1 MRQIGFRTSTVG
13 ENVKK
18 TVIPC
23 DYQHAICFGMT
34 GSGKTASLILPTLA
48 SRLLK
53 GHGIIAYTYK
63 GHEHR
68 KIKHLAKVFNRLEE
82 VMEIGKPYGTY
93 INLMS
98 FLELNAVTKVLT
110 SLIGGNVSRNGD
122 SYWTLSAARLGVAVV
137 DILRRIHKIDQI
149 MTQELGKKSIRK
161 IEISDRDDSGTLNTV
176 YYEYPDGEPSF
187 KTLAQVTKDPKSL
200 KDFFKGLN
208 QVTFKIRDSIKK
220 EVNLKERYKL
230 TESEH
235 DAMMKKAAMAL
246 LRLEESIKLYKDFTI
261 DVNSEDG
268 GGNNGVLQ
276 ILNNGIQNIAL
287 KDYVNTNETD
297 ILQSLNEKKIFII
310 DIEGL
315 DADVHGVLLES
326 LLSKLSRRI
335 RQGEPTP
342 VSVFVDEANRVL
354 LEDTDIHNDTLRE
367 SKVELIL
374 AAQNEE
380 QMMEKFGHVKWGSL
394 KKNFK
399 HCYEISVDHYVSYN
413 DKNRWKGK
421 AVLLGAKEL
430 NKAEYAYNTLPQNQ
444 KIFKDRFTFDGD
456 LPKRYIVEYDI
467 VSFEKEMS
475 LCLIDEKLNR
485 KEVGYIGKELKLKL
499 ENEMM
504 RLGYAPKMKL
514 SI

>member
-1 MRQIGFRTSTVG
+1 MKEKDMRPIGFCIDTEEKSVR
-13 ENVKK
+13 K
-18 TVIPC
+18 TMVPC
-23 DYQHAICFGMT
+23 DFQHAICFGMT
-34 GSGKTASLILPTLA
+34 GSGKTASLVLPTLA
-48 SRLLK
+48 ARLLR

-68 KIKHLAKVFNRLEE
+68 KIKYLAKAFNRLEE

-98 FLELNAVTKVLT
+98 FLELNTVTKVLT
-110 SLIGGNVSRNGD
+110 SLIGGNVSKNGD

-137 DILRRIHKIDQI
+137 DILRRIHKVDQV
-149 MTQELGKKSIRK
+149 MTQELGKSSIRT
-161 IEISDRDDSGTLNTV
+161 INMCDIDNDE
-176 YYEYPDGEPSF
+176 YEYPKGEPSF
-187 KTLAQVTKDPKSL
+187 KILAEVTQDPNSL
-200 KDFFKGLN
+200 KRFFDGLDK
-208 QVTFKIRDSIKK
+208 VTLKIRNSIKK

-230 TESEH
+230 KESEH
-235 DAMMKKAAMAL
+235 DAMMQKAAMAL
-246 LRLEESIKLYKDFTI
+246 LRLEESIRLYKDFTI

-276 ILNNGIQNIAL
+276 VLNNGIQNIAS
-287 KDYVNTNETD
+287 KDYVNTSETD
-297 ILQSLNEKKIFII
+297 ILQSLNEGKIFII

-335 RQGEPTP
+335 RHGEPTP

-367 SKVELIL
+367 SNVELIL

-421 AVLLGAKEL
+421 AVLLGTKEL
-430 NKAEYAYNTLPQNQ
+430 NEVEYAYNTLPQNQ
-444 KIFKDRFTFDGD
+444 NIFKDRFTFDGD
-456 LPKRYIVEYDI
+456 LPKKYIIEYDI

-475 LCLIDEKLNR
+475 LCLIDEKSNR
-485 KEVGYIGKELKLKL
+485 KEVEYIGKELKQQL

-504 RLGYAPKMKL
+504 RLGYTPKMKL